1 MHLSVVGLGISG
13 DWRSSCELL
22 SELFL
27 RCYMTNKDAYKRS
40 DLQVCLPK
48 GLTCCSRK
56 MEERYQVA
64 AKQNMESSLQASST
78 ELKFL
83 IIQNAALFQEAFDM
97 VIRHARNYTNLMFR
111 SNFRELVG
119 EASNPVG
126 ELFTDMS
133 LYILGSDTN
142 VDDMVNSFFDNLF
155 PLVYHRLLNPMKKGS
170 RGPEF
175 SMECLRTLWREV
187 GAFGPFPKVI
197 MTRLSHSLLA
207 TRVFVQA
214 LNLGIEIINTTDHLK
229 FGKECGR
236 ALLKLWY
243 CPGCQ
248 GLLLAKPCVGY
259 CQLVMHACLNHVTE
273 VHQYWQEYINGLG
286 AVASGMQG
294 IYDAENVLLKMYTLI
309 RDAVLHANRNRLRLS
324 TVVSNVCGNAPQRLV
339 RSAHIPVTRP
349 VEEPR
354 RIKNAPIDPKET
366 LSGRRREFIISLR
379 SFSNFYSTLPET
391 LCNHESVMQNNSYC
405 WNGQEMTERFVSP
418 GVKKPQIHNP
428 EGKNKIPE
436 PVVSQ
441 IIDKLKHI
449 NKVLVGSLAQY
460 ASVEYPWLSCQCFN
474 IITSAG

>member
-1 MHLSVVGLGISG
+1 
-13 DWRSSCELL
+13 
-22 SELFL
+22 
-27 RCYMTNKDAYKRS
+27 
-40 DLQVCLPK
+40 
-48 GLTCCSRK
+48 
-56 MEERYQVA
+56 
-64 AKQNMESSLQASST
+64 
-78 ELKFL
+78 
-83 IIQNAALFQEAFDM
+83 EAFDM

-142 VDDMVNSFFDNLF
+142 VDDMVNSFFNNLF

-175 SMECLRTLWREV
+175 SMECLRTLWKEV

-259 CQLVMHACLNHVTE
+259 CQLVMHSCLNHVTE

-309 RDAVLHANRNRLRLS
+309 RDAVLHANKNRLRLS
-324 TVVSNVCGNAPQRLV
+324 TVVSTPKGLPFQTPTPMPPCGCPYQNDLLLV
-339 RSAHIPVTRP
+339 S
-349 VEEPR
+349 
-354 RIKNAPIDPKET
+354 
-366 LSGRRREFIISLR
+366 SEFIISLR

-391 LCNHESVMQNNSYC
+391 LCNHESAMQNNSYC
-405 WNGQEMTERFVSP
+405 WNGQEMTER
-418 GVKKPQIHNP
+418 
-428 EGKNKIPE
+428 
-436 PVVSQ
+436 
-441 IIDKLKHI
+441 
-449 NKVLVGSLAQY
+449 
-460 ASVEYPWLSCQCFN
+460 
-474 IITSAG
+474 